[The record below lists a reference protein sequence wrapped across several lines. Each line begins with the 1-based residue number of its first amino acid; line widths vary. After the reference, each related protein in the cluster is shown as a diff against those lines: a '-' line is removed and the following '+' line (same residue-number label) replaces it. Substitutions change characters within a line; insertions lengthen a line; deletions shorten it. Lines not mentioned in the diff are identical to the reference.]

1 MVRVRDAKVAKLV
14 IDANLPLSFEQIV
27 GLEQDEF
34 NNILTIF
41 NMTPFQLD
49 VCREARKRGRNNS
62 SARKSRQKKQ
72 NIVSDLESRI
82 IELQMRDLT
91 LGMEVVSI
99 KNQEDERIKEL
110 KDLFDNILFC
120 FNVDPNVY
128 HVVYFEGRLHIIRKM
143 IEGFN
148 EMDVYEHLK
157 TKEVHT
163 DYITFTP

>member
-1 MVRVRDAKVAKLV
+1 
-14 IDANLPLSFEQIV
+14 
-27 GLEQDEF
+27 
-34 NNILTIF
+34 
-41 NMTPFQLD
+41 MTPFQLD

-62 SARKSRQKKQ
+62 LTRKSRQKKQ

-82 IELQMRDLT
+82 IERQMRDLN

-110 KDLFDNILFC
+110 KDLFDNILFR
-120 FNVDPNVY
+120 FNADPDVY
-128 HVVYFEGRLHIIRKM
+128 HVVYFEGRLHIQRKM

-148 EMDVYEHLK
+148 EMDVYDHLK

>member
-1 MVRVRDAKVAKLV
+1 
-14 IDANLPLSFEQIV
+14 
-27 GLEQDEF
+27 
-34 NNILTIF
+34 
-41 NMTPFQLD
+41 MTPFQLD

-62 SARKSRQKKQ
+62 LTRKSRQKKQ

-82 IELQMRDLT
+82 IERQMRDLN